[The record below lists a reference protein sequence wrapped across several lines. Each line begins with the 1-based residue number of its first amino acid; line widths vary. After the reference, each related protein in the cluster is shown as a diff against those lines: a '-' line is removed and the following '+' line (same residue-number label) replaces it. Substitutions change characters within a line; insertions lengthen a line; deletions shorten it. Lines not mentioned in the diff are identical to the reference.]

1 MNNKTI
7 VFTSLAL
14 NQNLFFGAISKKL
27 QDNNLN
33 SIVITFHESS
43 INELT
48 KNKVKF
54 YNIFDYIR
62 RINSFNIN
70 KDFDALMDKYQITCP
85 HLLFSHEKAYFN
97 IKSDQILKV
106 KFYNY
111 LKALELIFED
121 IKKQYT
127 DITIVQETG
136 GFASIIS
143 TFYLSQY
150 LNIPHYFVEPSIF
163 RGRLFYIKNSINS
176 KRIQNKSKV
185 TLDKELMDY
194 LNKIRESKK
203 IVIPKKDVGQYQTPL
218 KKFFNLH
225 NLKRFFQK
233 LADKYLYNK
242 QEEFNHIGH
251 HVTSHINKVINK
263 FLFRNDYQE
272 IPSSRFL
279 YFPFHV
285 PMDMALTIRTPEYF
299 DQYTLLDFLAKNI
312 PKEYKLAVKEHPA
325 QIGSLDRNRLRNLLT
340 YNENIV
346 LLRSSI
352 NTYDILEKASMLI
365 TINSKSGAE
374 ALLSGKKLL
383 VIGDAFYNT
392 SDIAT
397 YENHLKLIPNTIL
410 EILKSNPPQ
419 EENVV
424 EYFQNVWDSSCPGEL
439 YELGEINI
447 NTFTNSL
454 IESIEE

>member
-1 MNNKTI
+1 MNKTI

-27 QDNNLN
+27 QDNNFN

-43 INELT
+43 INELI
-48 KNKVKF
+48 NKGITY
-54 YNIFDYIR
+54 YNIFNYIR
-62 RINSFNIN
+62 KIKSSDIN
-70 KDFDALMDKYQITCP
+70 KDFDALMDKYQITSP
-85 HLLFSHEKAYFN
+85 HLLFSHEKAYFD
-97 IKSDQILKV
+97 IKSDKDLKI
-106 KFYNY
+106 KFFNY
-111 LKALELIFED
+111 LMALELIFED
-121 IKKQYT
+121 IKKNHS
-127 DITIVQETG
+127 DITVVQETG
-136 GFASIIS
+136 GFASIVS

-150 LNIPHYFVEPSIF
+150 LKLPHYFVEPSIF

-176 KRIQNKSKV
+176 KRIKNDESAIPS
-185 TLDKELMDY
+185 DELVNY

-203 IVIPKKDVGQYQTPL
+203 IVIPKKDEGQYQTPL
-218 KKFFNLH
+218 KKFFNLY
-225 NLKRFFQK
+225 NIKRLFQK
-233 LADKYLYNK
+233 LIDKYLFNK
-242 QEEFNHIGH
+242 REEFNHIGY
-251 HVTSHINKVINK
+251 HVISHINKVVNK
-263 FLFRNDYQE
+263 FLFKNDYQE
-272 IPSSRFL
+272 IPKGKFL

-439 YELGEINI
+439 YELGESNI